1 MVKNSASTNE
11 LSQNSSEHV
20 CESWQIIERRGALVG
35 GIHPNNILYVK
46 GKSDEETIA
55 LLKECIDEKYGEKSE

>member
-1 MVKNSASTNE
+1 MSCPEIPRNMFV
-11 LSQNSSEHV
+11 
-20 CESWQIIERRGALVG
+20 ESWQIIERHGTLVG

-46 GKSDEETIA
+46 VKSDEETIA